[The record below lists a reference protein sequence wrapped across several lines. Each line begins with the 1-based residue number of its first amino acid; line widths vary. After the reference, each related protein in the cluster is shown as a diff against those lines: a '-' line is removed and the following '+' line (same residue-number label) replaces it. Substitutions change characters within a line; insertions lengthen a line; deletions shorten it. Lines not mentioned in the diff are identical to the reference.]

1 MIEKIEN
8 FSLKGYNSFGLDVK
22 ASVFFHYTQT
32 DELIEYIREGNLKNT
47 PFLIMGGG
55 SNLLFVSD
63 FHGVVMHSGISGI
76 EIVDETG
83 DDVIIAAGAGV
94 DWDNLVAWTVENNI
108 YGLENLSLI
117 PGRVGAVPVQ
127 NIGAYGV
134 EAKDCIYKVKGI
146 HLKTGERLEYNNE
159 QCRFGYRDSIFKNE
173 LKNQVV
179 ITSVVFKLDK
189 FPEFKL
195 EYGAL
200 KTEVEKLG
208 TINLNNI
215 RQAVINIR
223 ESKLPDPKI
232 LGNGGSFFKNPV
244 VDAKVAQQI
253 IDSHEQVPHYN
264 APEEGKIKLAAG
276 WLIEQCG
283 WKGFRNGN
291 VGVHQQQALV
301 LVHYGSGSGN
311 ELVALANEIKQSVF
325 EKFGV
330 MLEPEVNI
338 VE

>member
-1 MIEKIEN
+1 MIRLLDN
-8 FSLKGYNSFGLDVK
+8 FDLTKYNTFGLK
-22 ASVFFHYTQT
+22 SIAKRYFEFTES
-32 DELIEYIREGNLKNT
+32 DELPIFLQREKLPQNY
-47 PFLIMGGG
+47 LIMGGG
-55 SNLLFVSD
+55 SNLLFSSSFD
-63 FHGVVMHSGISGI
+63 GLIIHPNIPGVVEEHEDRSYTYL
-76 EIVDETG
+76 E
-83 DDVIIAAGAGV
+83 AGAGV
-94 DWDNLVAWTVENNI
+94 EWDELVGLSVM
-108 YGLENLSLI
+108 YGLGGLENLSLI

>member
-1 MIEKIEN
+1 M
-8 FSLKGYNSFGLDVK
+8 
-22 ASVFFHYTQT
+22 
-32 DELIEYIREGNLKNT
+32 
-47 PFLIMGGG
+47 
-55 SNLLFVSD
+55 
-63 FHGVVMHSGISGI
+63 
-76 EIVDETG
+76 
-83 DDVIIAAGAGV
+83 
-94 DWDNLVAWTVENNI
+94 
-108 YGLENLSLI
+108 
-117 PGRVGAVPVQ
+117 PVQ